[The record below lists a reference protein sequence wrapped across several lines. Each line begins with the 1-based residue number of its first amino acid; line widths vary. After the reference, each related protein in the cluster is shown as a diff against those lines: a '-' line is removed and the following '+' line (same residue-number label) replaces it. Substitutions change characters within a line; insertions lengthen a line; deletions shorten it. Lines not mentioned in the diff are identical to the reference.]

1 MPIYEFV
8 CESCGRLEEHLQR
21 LSDPP
26 PAACPEC
33 QGKMAKIMSRNSF
46 QLKGGGWYKDLYGST
61 AKAGRPAAEGSATT
75 DGAAKATPGS
85 APAGAPAAAAAP
97 ASAPA
102 AAPASAP
109 AASAASSGTASGGS
123 KS

>member
-26 PAACPEC
+26 PAACQEC

-61 AKAGRPAAEGSATT
+61 AKPGRPAAEGSATT
-75 DGAAKATPGS
+75 EGASKATPGATPAS
-85 APAGAPAAAAAP
+85 APSAGPSAAP
-97 ASAPA
+97 SAAPA

-109 AASAASSGTASGGS
+109 AASAPAASGS
-123 KS
+123 KP